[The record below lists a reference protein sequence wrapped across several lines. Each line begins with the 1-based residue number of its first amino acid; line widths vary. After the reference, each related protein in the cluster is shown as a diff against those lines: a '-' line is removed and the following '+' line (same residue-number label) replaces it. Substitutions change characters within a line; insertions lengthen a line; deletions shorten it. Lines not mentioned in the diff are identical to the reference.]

1 MRDNWCIG
9 YSERYTVG
17 VWVGNFS
24 GEPMWNVSGVTGAAP
39 VWHEVM
45 SYLHAKETSRPLK
58 MPEGM
63 IIQARNEVM
72 SDVQKKEL
80 FIKGTEPV
88 SPQHEATAQT
98 EPSLSMQ
105 RIIYPAQGMIIAMDP
120 DIPEDRQRVFFEA
133 DASGDL
139 LRWKLNSTLIGS
151 ASEIISWKPVP
162 GTYTISLIDA
172 KDAIIDSVYFHVK
185 GN

>member
-1 MRDNWCIG
+1 
-9 YSERYTVG
+9 
-17 VWVGNFS
+17 
-24 GEPMWNVSGVTGAAP
+24 
-39 VWHEVM
+39 
-45 SYLHAKETSRPLK
+45 
-58 MPEGM
+58 
-63 IIQARNEVM
+63 
-72 SDVQKKEL
+72 
-80 FIKGTEPV
+80 
-88 SPQHEATAQT
+88 
-98 EPSLSMQ
+98 MQ

-139 LRWKLNSTLIGS
+139 LRWRLNSTELGR